1 MYSFRNQRLKGAVS
15 GFFQAIMNQD
25 GGAVAEAILG
35 LDVKGRNERRPLKRK
50 GKIGESGK
58 IERQDG

>member
-1 MYSFRNQRLKGAVS
+1 
-15 GFFQAIMNQD
+15 MNQD